1 MSVRGA
7 TSRFVGRDTEL
18 AALETA
24 VAEATAGRPAAVL
37 VGGEAGVG
45 KSRLVRELA
54 HEQRG
59 GPARVLVGNCVEV
72 AEGELPYAPVV
83 GALRALSA
91 DLEADELDE
100 LIGPAR
106 PALERLL
113 PDLAGGDG
121 TPLTG
126 DIGQARLFE
135 LLLGFLGRAGSS
147 RPLVLVIEDLHW
159 ADASTRDLVSFLV
172 RSTTSERLALIG
184 TYRSDDLHRRHPL
197 RPLLAELD
205 RAPRVRRV
213 TLAPFSRAEFADH
226 VASIAGD
233 LPGAQVIEELY
244 ERSEGNAFLTEELL
258 AGSSGPGDLPESVRD
273 AMLVRLERLSEL
285 AQQVVRVAAA
295 AGRRVDH
302 RLLAAVAGVDET
314 TLFGALREAVAAQ
327 VLVPDSSDRSYEFRH
342 ALLRETAYEDLLPG
356 EREGLHVA
364 LARVLDAQPELAA
377 DGTGVAAE
385 LAYHWFAAYEFD
397 LALPASVTA
406 GKEATMVAA
415 HTEAQRHFE
424 RALELYSRVP
434 AERRGDLD
442 EVELL
447 RLAADA
453 AYLSGS
459 NERPAALV
467 RRALGMV
474 DEEADPSRTA
484 VLTARLG
491 EYLFDSGSTDEA
503 LAMAARATALM
514 PDAPTAERAQLL
526 AAEARLFMSKDRW
539 EEAGA
544 RAEQAI
550 AIAREVG
557 ADAAEAS
564 ALATL
569 TAAVLET
576 GDYDGAAA
584 SAERGRALAMKI
596 GDVAETGRGYV
607 NGSEALDQAG
617 RLEEAIALTL
627 EGIEHMREAGLLRVH
642 GVLLMAEAAARMLK
656 LGRVDEAVALAE
668 DALTLAPTG
677 GRAVFLHQDLALAAL
692 HRGDVDAARL
702 HKSIGG
708 LGDMEGSQWLG
719 PATMIDAQLLL
730 AEGDAAA
737 ALSTVES
744 TLAAF
749 GAHEY
754 SFYTAPLR
762 ALGARAAADL
772 AQSARALRDDG
783 AAAGAVAAGHAM
795 TVRLEEQIASFAPAS
810 PAPETLAHRAQLEAE
825 LSRAGGESDS
835 ALWEDAVQRWDGLGM
850 RPSAAYCA
858 WRQAEALVAA
868 GDRSGAQAAIVR
880 AHADAVATGS
890 RPLVDEIEALVRR
903 GRLQPAG
910 GAEAGTGSEGA
921 AAESEASA
929 ADRLG
934 LTPRELEV
942 LGQVAEGRTNRQIG
956 EQLFISEKT
965 ASVHVSRILSKVGA
979 TNRGEA
985 AAIAR
990 RLGLAGA

>member
-1 MSVRGA
+1 M
-7 TSRFVGRDTEL
+7 
-18 AALETA
+18 
-24 VAEATAGRPAAVL
+24 
-37 VGGEAGVG
+37 
-45 KSRLVRELA
+45 
-54 HEQRG
+54 
-59 GPARVLVGNCVEV
+59 
-72 AEGELPYAPVV
+72 
-83 GALRALSA
+83 
-91 DLEADELDE
+91 
-100 LIGPAR
+100 
-106 PALERLL
+106 
-113 PDLAGGDG
+113 
-121 TPLTG
+121 
-126 DIGQARLFE
+126 FE
-135 LLLGFLGRAGSS
+135 LLLGFLGRAGSA

-172 RSTTSERLALIG
+172 RSTTTERLALIG

-205 RAPRVRRV
+205 RAPRVQRV

-226 VASIAGD
+226 VASIAGE
-233 LPGAQVIEELY
+233 LPESQVFDELY

-258 AGSSGPGDLPESVRD
+258 AASSGPGDLPESVRD

-302 RLLAAVAGVDET
+302 RLLAAVSGVDEA

-356 EREGLHVA
+356 EREALHVS
-364 LARVLDAQPELAA
+364 LARVLDGQPELAG
-377 DGTGVAAE
+377 DGTGLAAE

-406 GKEATMVAA
+406 GKEATSVAA
-415 HTEAQRHFE
+415 YAEAQRHFE
-424 RALELYSRVP
+424 RALELYGRVP

-447 RLAADA
+447 RLAADV

-459 NERPAALV
+459 YDRPAALI
-467 RRALGMV
+467 RRALGLI

-484 VLTARLG
+484 VLIARLG
-491 EYLFDSGSTDEA
+491 QYLFESGSTDEA

-584 SAERGRALAMKI
+584 SAERGRALATKI
-596 GDVAETGRGYV
+596 GDVAEAGRGYV

-627 EGIEHMREAGLLRVH
+627 AGVEHSREAGLLRVH
-642 GVLLMAEAAARMLK
+642 GVLLMAEAAARLLK

-668 DALTLAPTG
+668 EALTLAPTG

-692 HRGDVDAARL
+692 HRGDVEAARL
-702 HKSIGG
+702 HRDLAGI
-708 LGDMEGSQWLG
+708 GDMEGSQWLA

-730 AEGDAAA
+730 AEGDAPA
-737 ALSTVES
+737 ALSAVER
-744 TLAAF
+744 TLAEF
-749 GAHEY
+749 GDHEY

-762 ALGARAAADL
+762 TLGARAAADV
-772 AQSARALRDDG
+772 AESARALRDDG
-783 AAAGAVAAGHAM
+783 AAAAAAAAGRAM
-795 TVRLEEQIASFAPAS
+795 TARLDEQIAAFAPAS

-825 LSRAGGESDS
+825 LSRAGGQPDP
-835 ALWEDAVQRWDGLGM
+835 ALWEEAARRFYELGM
-850 RPSAAYCA
+850 TSSAAYCA
-858 WRQAEALVAA
+858 WRQADALVAG
-868 GDRSGAQAAIVR
+868 GDRAGAQDAIAR
-880 AHADAVATGS
+880 AHADAVATGAQ
-890 RPLVDEIEALVRR
+890 PLVEDIEALVRR
-903 GRLQPAG
+903 GRLQL
-910 GAEAGTGSEGA
+910 GTTA
-921 AAESEASA
+921 AAVAPEASA

-934 LTPRELEV
+934 LTPRELDV
-942 LGQVAEGRTNRQIG
+942 LGLVAEGHTNRQIG

-979 TNRGEA
+979 ANRGEA